1 MLGAGDADAKAS
13 AGRVMMA
20 PQQPLD
26 LGRSAG
32 EELHAAGHPR
42 VRALVADQD
51 SLARRMMQD
60 VLQDVAGLVV
70 IGGARDG
77 REAVELARYYRPD
90 VLLVDIALPPAGG
103 VELIRQVVPILHT
116 RIVTVSAAADIDEA
130 VLAALHA
137 GAVGHIDKDVEPD
150 EFVRLVILASGG
162 EAIVPTRVM
171 TRLLELWREIPA
183 GGWRPLQ
190 STLTTREWQ
199 IVDLLGEGAST
210 EAIAER
216 LVLSPT
222 TVYSHVH
229 RVLHKL
235 GVHSRWEAVAAAQ
248 RLRQQEASIESPQVT
263 VHEADQLVNPI
274 RTPRNQ

>member
-1 MLGAGDADAKAS
+1 
-13 AGRVMMA
+13 
-20 PQQPLD
+20 
-26 LGRSAG
+26 
-32 EELHAAGHPR
+32 
-42 VRALVADQD
+42 
-51 SLARRMMQD
+51 MQD
-60 VLQDVAGLVV
+60 VLRNVAGLVV

-77 REAVELARYYRPD
+77 REAVELARHYRPD

-116 RIVTVSAAADIDEA
+116 RIVTVSAAADVDEA

-137 GAVGHIDKDVEPD
+137 GAIGHIDKDVEPD

-162 EAIVPTRVM
+162 EAIVPSRVT

-183 GGWRPLQ
+183 GGWRPLR

-222 TVYSHVH
+222 TVYTHVY
-229 RVLHKL
+229 RVLRKL
-235 GVHSRWEAVAAAQ
+235 DVHSRWEAVAAAQ
-248 RLRQQEASIESPQVT
+248 RLRQQEASIKSSPVT
-263 VHEADQLVNPI
+263 ANDADQLV
-274 RTPRNQ
+274 RRGRVPRNR